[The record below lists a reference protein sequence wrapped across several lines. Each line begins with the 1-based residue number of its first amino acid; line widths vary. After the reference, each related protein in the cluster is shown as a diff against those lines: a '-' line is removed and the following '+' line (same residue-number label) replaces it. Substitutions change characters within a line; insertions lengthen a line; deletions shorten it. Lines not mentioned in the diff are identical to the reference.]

1 LTSLALH
8 STTAVLVYLVA
19 LRLLLLAQPRAVEV
33 SVGLRLSA
41 AATALF
47 FAIHPLRVEPV
58 AWASD
63 RATILAGPFFVG
75 CLLAYLRAWDRSR
88 KETPSKKWLSSA
100 VLLYALSL
108 LAKPVAL
115 GLPIIL
121 IILDIYPIKSLSGL
135 KFDPSARRIWWWKLP
150 FLLCALAAAG
160 AVFLAKA
167 GASTKVSLSNVTL
180 ALGTPAFYLWKS
192 LVPFGLSYYERPL
205 FLNVLDWRWL
215 LAWSTVIGL
224 TVLAVAL
231 RRYWPAVLAAWSSYL
246 LLLAPS
252 LGLVR
257 YGTQMAA
264 DRYTYLPSL
273 CVAMLVGAG
282 MLWSWRVGQSAH
294 RYWSARSV
302 VGSLLIACMIGLSLL
317 SWKQTHVWHDTERF
331 WTYVLTTEPNSVY
344 AHNNLA
350 VALIQKGQLT
360 SAFLHLRR
368 GLELQPNDPQVN
380 KNFGVVLVRLG
391 RSQEAT
397 TFFSK
402 AVELAPWDAAAHND
416 LGAILLLHGRPA
428 EAVPHFRMALQ
439 LDPTLRDAQQNLDA
453 ILASSPTKLSLP
465 Q

>member
-1 LTSLALH
+1 MRQRNDQDIQPTVMSPVDAHWMRWLTPLLIAVVTFGTFYPVLWNEFLLHDDDRTFLANLFYRGLSLKEVEWMWSTTYLAMYRPLTWMTYALDYKLWGLHPSGYHLTSLALH
-8 STTAVLVYLVA
+8 STTAVLVYLMA

-33 SVGLRLSA
+33 SVGLHLSA

-115 GLPIIL
+115 GLPVIL

-135 KFDPSARRIWWWKLP
+135 KFDPSARRIWWWKVP
-150 FLLCALAAAG
+150 FLLCALAGAG

-192 LVPFGLSYYERPL
+192 FVPFGLSYYERPL
-205 FLNVLDWRWL
+205 FLYVLDWRWL

-231 RRYWPAVLAAWSSYL
+231 RRYWPAGLAGWSCYL

-264 DRYTYLPSL
+264 DRY
-273 CVAMLVGAG
+273 
-282 MLWSWRVGQSAH
+282 
-294 RYWSARSV
+294 
-302 VGSLLIACMIGLSLL
+302 
-317 SWKQTHVWHDTERF
+317 
-331 WTYVLTTEPNSVY
+331 
-344 AHNNLA
+344 
-350 VALIQKGQLT
+350 
-360 SAFLHLRR
+360 
-368 GLELQPNDPQVN
+368 
-380 KNFGVVLVRLG
+380 
-391 RSQEAT
+391 
-397 TFFSK
+397 
-402 AVELAPWDAAAHND
+402 
-416 LGAILLLHGRPA
+416 
-428 EAVPHFRMALQ
+428 
-439 LDPTLRDAQQNLDA
+439 
-453 ILASSPTKLSLP
+453 
-465 Q
+465 